1 MSVWDDPSLSTGD
14 YIKFENVGDSVVGDI
29 LDVSLHQWDDGSK
42 SPKLVLDCN
51 GEEKILTAGQVR
63 LKAALAEERPEVG
76 DKISIKFTELEKRSG
91 GKTLKHFEVAVKKG
105 GATAKPKAAEADPFA
120 DADKSDQPF

>member
-105 GATAKPKAAEADPFA
+105 GATAQPKAAEADPFA